1 MNCNSLHHN
10 TIIWYE
16 TNFLMMKIDD
26 EIKGRFR
33 NEYHRGIINLTYTL
47 NQLNYQFLQLL
58 KKHNVTQQQYNVLKV
73 LRGFRSEAPVSIGFI
88 KDRMLDKNSD
98 VSRIVDK
105 LYERGLVTRCEKS
118 TDRRQKDVD
127 ISDKGLEL
135 LAAMDEC
142 EKKVDTLLSN
152 LTEDEVKQL
161 NTLLDKIRG

>member
-1 MNCNSLHHN
+1 
-10 TIIWYE
+10 
-16 TNFLMMKIDD
+16 MKIDD

-105 LYERGLVTRCEKS
+105 LYERGLITRCEKS

-135 LAAMDEC
+135 LSSMDEC
-142 EKKVDTLLSN
+142 EKQVDTLLSN

>member
-1 MNCNSLHHN
+1 
-10 TIIWYE
+10 
-16 TNFLMMKIDD
+16 MKIDD

>member
-1 MNCNSLHHN
+1 
-10 TIIWYE
+10 
-16 TNFLMMKIDD
+16 MKIDD

-47 NQLNYQFLQLL
+47 SQLNYQFLQLL

-142 EKKVDTLLSN
+142 EKKADTLLSN